1 MIKSWEDRQTHC
13 DLDFEAIAKVL
24 LYQQVDLK
32 QNGKKWQDSR
42 NDKCFFPLKQASYAE
57 IFQVC
62 QLPKMA
68 LTRAHL
74 SIVICLRHDYAQC

>member
-1 MIKSWEDRQTHC
+1 MIKSCEDRQTHC

-42 NDKCFFPLKQASYAE
+42 NDKCFFP
-57 IFQVC
+57 
-62 QLPKMA
+62 
-68 LTRAHL
+68 
-74 SIVICLRHDYAQC
+74 